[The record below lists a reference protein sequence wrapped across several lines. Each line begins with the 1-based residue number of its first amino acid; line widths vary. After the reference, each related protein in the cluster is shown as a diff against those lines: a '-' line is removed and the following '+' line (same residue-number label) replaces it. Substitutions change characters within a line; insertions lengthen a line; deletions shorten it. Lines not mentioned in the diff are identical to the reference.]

1 MGNFLNIKALA
12 DRTKTKVQDRLKP
25 IIVKKTNAGC
35 KTCGNR

>member
-12 DRTKTKVQDRLKP
+12 DRTKKNVQDRLKP

-35 KTCGNR
+35 QSCGK